1 MDCKI
6 SSTPA
11 MWSSFILSEGSL
23 SLHEKLLFRWDVH
36 FVHIGCSVE
45 KLW

>member
-6 SSTPA
+6 SSTFA

-23 SLHEKLLFRWDVH
+23 CLNEKLLFHWDVH
-36 FVHIGCSVE
+36 FVHI
-45 KLW
+45 